1 MEDFSNP
8 QHRYKVDINASQLH
22 LTGAVVICEEA
33 HCNTVI
39 AEGGLRSIKKFTKLL
54 LRRIKWDGQEGELEN
69 DDDDDKDGAGPSS
82 RKCVLVWQGVVKKPC
97 FKNFHLEECRTEG
110 LARKFL
116 HDKGVGHYWD
126 QCKKH
131 NVDAQ

>member
-1 MEDFSNP
+1 M
-8 QHRYKVDINASQLH
+8 H
-22 LTGAVVICEEA
+22 L
-33 HCNTVI
+33 
-39 AEGGLRSIKKFTKLL
+39 
-54 LRRIKWDGQEGELEN
+54 WDGQEEGLEEE
-69 DDDDDKDGAGPSS
+69 DDDEKDGAGGTSK
-82 RKCVLVWQGVVKKPC
+82 KCVLVWQGVVKKPC

-116 HDKGVGHYWD
+116 HDKGVEHYWD